1 MTPIDSGAP
10 ARCCGGW
17 RGCGVGCSHEWNVS
31 AIKTGSRWEY
41 THSRSKRMK
50 GAWAQEAGDGR
61 RAFETGLQDLAAGPI
76 PDLA

>member
-1 MTPIDSGAP
+1 MTPADSGVP
-10 ARCCGGW
+10 ARCRIDYESRCP
-17 RGCGVGCSHEWNVS
+17 HERNMS

-61 RAFETGLQDLAAGPI
+61 RAFEIGLQDLAAGPI